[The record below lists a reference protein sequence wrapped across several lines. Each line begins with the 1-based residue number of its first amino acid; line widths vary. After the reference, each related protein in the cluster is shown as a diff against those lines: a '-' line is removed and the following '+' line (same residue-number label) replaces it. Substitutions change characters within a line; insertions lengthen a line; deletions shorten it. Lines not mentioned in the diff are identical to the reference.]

1 MQIVQTVFGVFHHFE
16 LAREL
21 EHRGHLRRVY
31 STWPWARL
39 KREGLPHDKVE
50 TFPWL
55 HVPEYLAGRAPIDL
69 TWLRDPLGYATALT
83 FDRWTERRLLRELNS
98 SKAKI
103 NALIGISGSSLRAG
117 ALIQRSGG
125 VFICDRGSTH
135 QRYQAE
141 IVADE
146 FRRWGVA
153 TPPSD
158 PRDTLREEAIY
169 AACDAITVPSTMAA
183 RSFAE
188 MGVPREKVHV
198 LPYGVRLESFQPT
211 GEPPTD
217 SFDVLFAGSI
227 GLRKGVPYLLEAFAN
242 LRHPRKRLRLAGS
255 VQEDIRS
262 ILPRLPMENVDL
274 LGSIPQSEVAAL
286 MSRSHALVLPSIE
299 EGLALVQAQAMACGC
314 PVVCSTNTGGED
326 LFTDGVEGF
335 IIPIRDPAALTA
347 RLQRLADDPNLQ
359 RSMRAAALQRVRSIG
374 GWKEYGDRWELL
386 LQTITNS
393 TS

>member
-21 EHRGHLRRVY
+21 ERRGHLRRVY

-39 KREGLPHDKVE
+39 KREGLAHDKVE

-55 HVPEYLAGRAPIDL
+55 HVPEYFAGRAPVDL

-83 FDRWTERRLLRELNS
+83 FDRWTEARLRQSIRREGH
-98 SKAKI
+98 I
-103 NALIGISGSSLRAG
+103 DALIGISGSSLRAG
-117 ALIQRSGG
+117 AFIQRAGG

-146 FRRWGVA
+146 FRRWGVDA
-153 TPPSD
+153 PPSD
-158 PRDTLREEAIY
+158 PRDTRREEAIY
-169 AACDAITVPSTMAA
+169 AACDAITVPSSVAA
-183 RSFAE
+183 RSFEE
-188 MGVPREKVHV
+188 MGVPRDKVHV
-198 LPYGVRLESFQPT
+198 IPYGVRLESFQPT
-211 GEPPTD
+211 GDPPID
-217 SFDVLFAGSI
+217 SFDVLFAGSV

>member
-1 MQIVQTVFGVFHHFE
+1 
-16 LAREL
+16 
-21 EHRGHLRRVY
+21 
-31 STWPWARL
+31 
-39 KREGLPHDKVE
+39 
-50 TFPWL
+50 
-55 HVPEYLAGRAPIDL
+55 
-69 TWLRDPLGYATALT
+69 
-83 FDRWTERRLLRELNS
+83 
-98 SKAKI
+98 
-103 NALIGISGSSLRAG
+103 LIGISGSSLRAG
-117 ALIQRSGG
+117 ALIQRNGG
-125 VFICDRGSTH
+125 IFICDRGSTH
-135 QRYQAE
+135 QRYQE
-141 IVADE
+141 QLLADE
-146 FRRWGVA
+146 FRRWGVN

-158 PRDTLREEAIY
+158 PRDTRREEAIY

-274 LGSIPQSEVAAL
+274 LGSIPQSELAAL